1 MSKQSVETRCLH
13 HFYHNVTSCF
23 ISENDQFCNQSKHNY
38 FEQSL
43 NGNLWKGPKLWN
55 GFSSNSIDLFFS
67 FWSFGFMW
75 KESSD
80 VNTTR
85 TRVHR
90 KSFVIF
96 HNEIIFPKR
105 LRTFHFF
112 SLFLC
117 WGPLTGAP
125 RVPGAPEGPAGPDSP
140 WKAKNRQTRFA
151 ADLGSKVNILTFLH
165 RLKLKN

>member
-1 MSKQSVETRCLH
+1 MWRQGVSITFIIMLRLVLFQKMTNFVIKANIIILNKAWMETCEKGR
-13 HFYHNVTSCF
+13 
-23 ISENDQFCNQSKHNY
+23 
-38 FEQSL
+38 SL
-43 NGNLWKGPKLWN
+43 GT
-55 GFSSNSIDLFFS
+55 GFHQTLSICFFS

-96 HNEIIFPKR
+96 RNEIIFPKR

-151 ADLGSKVNILTFLH
+151 ADLGSKVNILTLLH
-165 RLKLKN
+165 RLK

>member
-1 MSKQSVETRCLH
+1 METRCLH

-96 HNEIIFPKR
+96 RNEIIFPKR
-105 LRTFHFF
+105 LRTLYFYFFTQQSFLVILFHYFCVGGH
-112 SLFLC
+112 LQVHREYQEPQKVQQVQIHPEKQRIVRHVLQQT
-117 WGPLTGAP
+117 WGQRWTY
-125 RVPGAPEGPAGPDSP
+125 
-140 WKAKNRQTRFA
+140 
-151 ADLGSKVNILTFLH
+151 
-165 RLKLKN
+165 

>member
-1 MSKQSVETRCLH
+1 METRCLH

-43 NGNLWKGPKLWN
+43 NGNLWKGPKPWN

-96 HNEIIFPKR
+96 RNEIIFPKR
-105 LRTFHFF
+105 LRTFYFL
-112 SLFLC
+112 LFHTAVVSFYFTIFVL
-117 WGPLTGAP
+117 GATYRCTASTRSP
-125 RVPGAPEGPAGPDSP
+125 RRSSRSRFTLKSKESSDTFCSWPGVKGEHI
-140 WKAKNRQTRFA
+140 NFVT
-151 ADLGSKVNILTFLH
+151 
-165 RLKLKN
+165 

>member
-1 MSKQSVETRCLH
+1 MTNFVIKA
-13 HFYHNVTSCF
+13 N
-23 ISENDQFCNQSKHNY
+23 III

-75 KESSD
+75 IESSD

-90 KSFVIF
+90 KSFVTF
-96 HNEIIFPKR
+96 RNEIIFPKR
-105 LRTFHFF
+105 LRTFYFYFF
-112 SLFLC
+112 TQQSFLVILFHYFCVGGHLQVHREYQEPQKVQQVQIHPEKQRIVRHVLQLT
-117 WGPLTGAP
+117 WGQRWTY
-125 RVPGAPEGPAGPDSP
+125 
-140 WKAKNRQTRFA
+140 
-151 ADLGSKVNILTFLH
+151 
-165 RLKLKN
+165 